1 MLTKNTSTTL
11 ATLIGPFLLAA
22 LAAMPAGAAP
32 IDGFGIG
39 DGALIDA
46 DALLVAY
53 DNDSDSLFI
62 TGLGNSTATLTDEGG
77 TPLSIDGTGLFV
89 VLSIDGTGIL
99 SGGSVQVN
107 GSVDELGF
115 DSGVLLTGDAT
126 DFGFF
131 DLGEARGGEES
142 DELQL
147 VFTITGGDAAGLW
160 DGQLAVRFT
169 NTGFLGSFANDWVND
184 GDGVTLVGQAV
195 PLPGAVWLMLSGL
208 ALVGWRRP
216 RRTA

>member
-1 MLTKNTSTTL
+1 MYTKDTSSTL
-11 ATLIGPFLLAA
+11 ATLTGSCLLAA
-22 LAAMPAGAAP
+22 LLSVPAGAAP

-39 DGALIDA
+39 DGALLDA

-53 DNDSDSLFI
+53 DNDSDSLFV
-62 TGLGNSTATLTDEGG
+62 TGLGNSTATLTDEEG

-99 SGGSVQVN
+99 SGGSLQVS

-115 DSGVLLTGDAT
+115 ESGVLLTGEAT

-131 DLGEARGGEES
+131 EAGETRGGEDT

-160 DGQLAVRFT
+160 DGQIAVRFT

-184 GDGVTLVGQAV
+184 GDGITLVGQAIPV
-195 PLPGAVWLMLSGL
+195 PGAVWLMLSGL
-208 ALVGWRRP
+208 AVAGWRG
-216 RRTA
+216 RRR